1 MTDALSATCPKK
13 RVLRSSPAHRIH
25 SLSPDSRISRL
36 APRGSACFVS
46 WFALFSKY
54 AKFARTQPTLNIAR
68 TYLLLM
74 SLLLC
79 LAVSCDDSGIDSSI
93 ITPDK
98 VEEKVYFAGS
108 IPTYIKDALKH
119 YMPYST
125 SNIAE
130 AKVVVGSSAGFRFPF
145 RRLWGQ

>member
-1 MTDALSATCPKK
+1 MKK
-13 RVLRSSPAHRIH
+13 
-25 SLSPDSRISRL
+25 
-36 APRGSACFVS
+36 
-46 WFALFSKY
+46 
-54 AKFARTQPTLNIAR
+54 
-68 TYLLLM
+68 YLLLM

-130 AKVVVGSSAGFRFPF
+130 AKVVVGRFCRVPIPLPKAMGTMTLAF
-145 RRLWGQ
+145 

>member
-1 MTDALSATCPKK
+1 MKK
-13 RVLRSSPAHRIH
+13 
-25 SLSPDSRISRL
+25 
-36 APRGSACFVS
+36 
-46 WFALFSKY
+46 
-54 AKFARTQPTLNIAR
+54 
-68 TYLLLM
+68 YLLLM

-79 LAVSCDDSGIDSSI
+79 LSVSCDDSGIDSSI

-145 RRLWGQ
+145 RRLCGQ

>member
-1 MTDALSATCPKK
+1 MKK
-13 RVLRSSPAHRIH
+13 
-25 SLSPDSRISRL
+25 
-36 APRGSACFVS
+36 
-46 WFALFSKY
+46 
-54 AKFARTQPTLNIAR
+54 
-68 TYLLLM
+68 YLLLM

-130 AKVVVGSSAGFRFPF
+130 AKVVVGSSADLLSIKADIADFWKAGGITVEIHP
-145 RRLWGQ
+145 